1 MTVQMTLPTDLT
13 HAAAGQVVRPLPL
26 MTAACS
32 GMAEIDRDT
41 SEMLGRALGVDH
53 LLEQF
58 AEIGYLEAQ
67 ARALAEAARSTC
79 LVRVVAG

>member
-1 MTVQMTLPTDLT
+1 
-13 HAAAGQVVRPLPL
+13 
-26 MTAACS
+26 
-32 GMAEIDRDT
+32 
-41 SEMLGRALGVDH
+41 MLGRALGVDH